1 MHPCGAWCLVKETI
15 VDIEEEIAEGHRL
28 IATWPEIE
36 KAAVVGSALYLG
48 EANDV
53 DFVVLLGKG
62 FDLLEFQD
70 RLKALAWEKCGEY
83 DTGPDF
89 TWTAVRK
96 ENLNWMLT
104 TSPTFFAGYVTA
116 MEVCRGLNLQTK
128 ADRIMVCRIVRDGMT
143 ATEACIAMKQMG
155 EL

>member
-1 MHPCGAWCLVKETI
+1 MNIA
-15 VDIEEEIAEGHRL
+15 EEIAEGHRL

-36 KAAVVGSALYLG
+36 KAAVVGSALYLE

-53 DFVVLLGKG
+53 DFVVLLRKESDPLAKG
-62 FDLLEFQD
+62 FDLMNFRD
-70 RLKALAWEKCGEY
+70 RLKAIAWEQCGEY

-96 ENLNWMLT
+96 GNLNWMLT

-128 ADRIMVCRIVRDGMT
+128 ADRILVCRIVRDGMT
-143 ATEACIAMKQMG
+143 ATEARITMKQMG